1 MSNIGY
7 VGRQPND
14 TSVVIAEQQYTLL
27 GGETQLT
34 FSAGYDVGYVDVYK
48 NGLRLREGAEFSATD
63 GEVITLVTTG
73 VVNDNYEVVAY
84 KSFNP
89 NESVTNIDVNFA
101 RIGIQSEGTPIGMG
115 VTLNFL
121 GAGNTFSV
129 TSLDSGDIINLKLNN
144 YADVAGIATVAEG
157 LTGVPDIAVRN
168 VTGAAATFTGNI
180 ISGSG
185 DGLNAGTAWAPG
197 FGFCNDVAGPFEDA
211 KSIYFNYG
219 NGGIFIGKSNNTNT
233 QNIYLH
239 SNGDASF
246 SGIVTAAA
254 FSGPAIGLTDSPNIT
269 VTDIEARHGNFSG
282 IVTASGQFFGNLS
295 GIATV
300 AMGLTDR
307 PDIFVSNVRAGI
319 LTASKG
325 YFTLVPESEVETF
338 TVKAN
343 TVTLGDVG
351 SSQVGILTAVGTQDY
366 FRIEKALF
374 KNYGEVVYTYGN
386 TGGTPNLDI
395 ANGNTVTATLNQ
407 NATFTFSNSNSLG
420 SNAAYGF
427 LLQLTN
433 STGGLAITWPT
444 NVQWAGGSVPVRN
457 SDANRTDI
465 WSFFTTDGGTQW
477 MGNLTISGYT
487 L

>member
-34 FSAGYDVGYVDVYK
+34 FTAGYDIGYVDVYK

-63 GEVITLVTTG
+63 GRLIDLVVTG
-73 VVNDNYEVVAY
+73 AVSDNFEVVAY

-89 NESVTNIDVNFA
+89 NDSVTNIDVNFA
-101 RIGIQSEGTPIGMG
+101 RIGVEDNGTSIGIG

-129 TSLDSGDIINLKLNN
+129 TPLASGNIINLKLNN

-157 LTGVPDIAVRN
+157 LTGTPDIEVRN
-168 VTGAAATFTGNI
+168 VTGAAATF
-180 ISGSG
+180 SGTLS
-185 DGLNAGTAWAPG
+185 A
-197 FGFCNDVAGPFEDA
+197 
-211 KSIYFNYG
+211 G
-219 NGGIFIGKSNNTNT
+219 NGTVTLEENLGITVTDGAVDIYQATSNITTKPFTVSSDVGGT
-233 QNIYLH
+233 QVEKAYINAA
-239 SNGDASF
+239 GDASF
-246 SGIVTAAA
+246 AGDVEVTGIITAATFSGDATGLSGTPDLVVGVVTATIVEANSVFA
-254 FSGPAIGLTDSPNIT
+254 TSFIGDLSGTADLAEGLTGTPDIVVGVVT
-269 VTDIEARHGNFSG
+269 ATDIES
-282 IVTASGQFFGNLS
+282 
-295 GIATV
+295 
-300 AMGLTDR
+300 
-307 PDIFVSNVRAGI
+307 PDIS
-319 LTASKG
+319 
-325 YFTLVPESEVETF
+325 
-338 TVKAN
+338 AN
-343 TVTLGDVG
+343 TITLGNVN
-351 SSQVGILTAVGTQDY
+351 SPTVGILTSVVTQDY

-374 KNYGEVVYTYGN
+374 RNYGEVVYTYGN
-386 TGGTPNLDI
+386 TGGTPNVDI
-395 ANGNTVTATLNQ
+395 ANGNTVVATLNQ

-420 SNAAYGF
+420 STAAYGF

-444 NVQWAGGSVPVRN
+444 NVQWAGGSVPIRN